1 MVNNTSD
8 MEEMDALLS
17 KYFSGEATP
26 EEAMIID
33 DWRKENAA
41 EFIALW
47 NAWEATSIKPYK
59 QPDVPAAWREVVLPR
74 SKSISF
80 YTWIAAAGVLICIAV
95 AAALFFEKRDITTVA
110 SATKKIILPDSSI
123 AILNSGSSLTYD
135 PSFKERN
142 VSLKGEAYFD
152 VRQVAARPFTV
163 KAGLANIK
171 VLGTSFT
178 VADTGAIISVR
189 VYSGKVMMYTDK
201 ENLIISAAQTGA
213 FGKGNEHFSL
223 TPFVF
228 HFEDEDLQRVTA
240 TLAAAYHKKIF
251 FKDPEIASL
260 RISSNFENKSLD
272 YILQIIASTL
282 DVNYTYSN
290 QDEIY
295 FEKN

>member
-1 MVNNTSD
+1 MVNNTSN

-33 DWRKENAA
+33 DWRTENAA

-47 NAWEATSIKPYK
+47 NAWEATSVKPYTR
-59 QPDVPAAWREVVLPR
+59 PDVPAAWREVVLPR
-74 SKSISF
+74 SKRISF
-80 YTWIAAAGVLICIAV
+80 YTWIAAAGVLACIAV
-95 AAALFFEKRDITTVA
+95 AAAVFFEKRDITTVA
-110 SATKKIILPDSSI
+110 STTKKIILPDSSI
-123 AILNSGSSLTYD
+123 AILHSGSSLTYD

-178 VADTGAIISVR
+178 VADTGAVVTVR
-189 VYSGKVMMYTDK
+189 VHSGKVMMYTDK
-201 ENLIISAAQTGA
+201 ENLTISAAHTGT
-213 FGKGNEHFSL
+213 FGKDNEHFSL
-223 TPFVF
+223 APFVF
-228 HFEDEDLQRVTA
+228 HFEDEDLQHVTA
-240 TLAAAYHKKIF
+240 TLAAAYHKRIF

-260 RISSNFENKSLD
+260 RISSNFNNKSLD
-272 YILQIIASTL
+272 YILQIIATTL